1 MLGITGKNVNIVIA
15 VDNKVAAP
23 ACVLLNSLKLNN
35 ADEDI
40 CVHLLWCDLT
50 DQKLDTIRRFAESI
64 GLQFVSHRL
73 DMSEAHD
80 VFGRLPNKSLTPTCL
95 LCCFAAEVLADE
107 INRVLYLD
115 TDIVVAGPVAELYQT
130 PLSGKIAGAVHNPGA
145 GHLEEFGVMETDY
158 FNSGVMLIELSKWRS
173 EAIGEKT
180 LGFLRK
186 HPEKCIHADQCA
198 LNVTL
203 TGKIQFLDIRWNVM
217 GCLEER
223 IETTNVSI
231 IHYAGGPKPW
241 HNPEQHPYG
250 IHYCN
255 YSRRTPWPT
264 RYRFK
269 RLRSGNRAVF
279 RARRIAEKNTL
290 RLRSALRRMGRNGAT
305 G

>member
-1 MLGITGKNVNIVIA
+1 MNIVVA

-35 ADEDI
+35 AHEDI

-50 DQKLDTIRRFAESI
+50 DQKLDTIREFASTI
-64 GLQFVSHRL
+64 GLELRTYRL
-73 DMSEAHD
+73 DISEAHA
-80 VFGRLPNKSLTPTCL
+80 VFGKLPNKSLTPTCL
-95 LCCFAAEVLADE
+95 LCCLAGEALPEE
-107 INRVLYLD
+107 IDRVLYLD
-115 TDIVVAGPVAELYQT
+115 TDIIVAGSVSELYHS
-130 PLSGKIAGAVHNPGA
+130 PLIGNIIGAVRNPGVR
-145 GHLEEFGVMETDY
+145 HLEEFGGAEDDY
-158 FNSGVMLIELSKWRS
+158 FNSGVMLIDLGKWRS
-173 EAIGEKT
+173 EATGEMT

-186 HPEKCIHADQCA
+186 HPDKCVHADQCA

-203 TGKIQFLDIRWNVM
+203 SGKVLYLDNRWNVM

-241 HNPEQHPYG
+241 HDPERHPYG

-255 YSRRTPWPT
+255 YSRTTPWPT

-269 RLRSGNRAVF
+269 KLRPGNPAIF
-279 RARRIAEKNTL
+279 RARRIAEKNTM
-290 RLRSALRRMGRNGAT
+290 RLRSALRRMGRNGAA